1 MADILDNTMVCS
13 FCNCKFKVEKD
24 DVETI
29 KVHSSVGYYHYD
41 VFKRIK
47 CPICGE
53 NAMMKKIGIESC
65 KIHGLI

>member
-1 MADILDNTMVCS
+1 MAEILENTMVCS
-13 FCNCKFKVEKD
+13 FCNCKFKVEKN

-29 KVHSSVGYYHYD
+29 RVYSSAGYYHYN

-53 NAMMKKIGIESC
+53 NAMIKKIGIEN
-65 KIHGLI
+65 H